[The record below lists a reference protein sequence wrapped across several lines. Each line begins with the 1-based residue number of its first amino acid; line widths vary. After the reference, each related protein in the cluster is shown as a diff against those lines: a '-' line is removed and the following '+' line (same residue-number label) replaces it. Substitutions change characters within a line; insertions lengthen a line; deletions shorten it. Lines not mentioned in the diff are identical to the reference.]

1 MITKDEIRLALRGE
15 AFDIAAMS
23 RDYIESGLG
32 WSWTPRRV
40 LDEIRSPK
48 SNVIVTA
55 HRDAVIGFAVM
66 VYREEEARLN
76 LFGVHPQHRRKGVG
90 TRMVRWLEET
100 ALVNGSGI
108 LYLETRSSNHTAR
121 DFYRCLGF
129 REIQRIPGFYARKES
144 AVRMGKD
151 LWLEVA
157 AREG

>member
-1 MITKDEIRLALRGE
+1 MITKDAIRLARHGE
-15 AFDIAAMS
+15 AFDIATMS
-23 RDYIESGLG
+23 RDCIETGLG

-66 VYREEEARLN
+66 VYRQEEARLN

-90 TRMVRWLEET
+90 TRMIRWLEET

-108 LYLETRSSNHTAR
+108 LYLETRASNRSAR
-121 DFYRCLGF
+121 DFYRGLGF
-129 REIQRIPGFYARKES
+129 REIQWIPGFYSGKES

-151 LWLEVA
+151 LWFQVA
-157 AREG
+157 AR